1 MSFISGMR
9 RSQAAHLSTGGK
21 QRFKITRVKVSAFV
35 SEPYWAAPFILA
47 GYTWDVL
54 GRQTAMVS

>member
-1 MSFISGMR
+1 MR